1 MPSARKAG
9 LPGAVAP
16 KVDPREVA
24 VKGGLV
30 ALAVAPVKAAEVPAA
45 RVGT

>member
-9 LPGAVAP
+9 LLGAVAP

-24 VKGGLV
+24 AKGGL
-30 ALAVAPVKAAEVPAA
+30 AVPVKAAEVPADP
-45 RVGT
+45 VGT